1 MILEFSVK
9 NFLSFKEKVTFSM
22 IANSNKELNDNYVEI
37 GGNKVLKSAAIYGA
51 NASGK
56 SNLFKILTLVVL
68 MLRSSNSVD
77 INAKLPLIPF
87 KLDKGSVNK
96 PSEFEIKFI
105 LDETRYVYGFIADK
119 DKIYDEYLYYYPN
132 GRETK
137 IFDRTNINEYS
148 YTQKDEK
155 ILREIEAKNAQNKF
169 FLATATNWNFDK
181 TKAAYNFLTNG
192 IGTCNNLEILKN
204 MAYKMYETN
213 PDYLKD
219 FAIDFLQKA
228 DFNIEDYQISQI
240 DVPGE
245 FLTAIPE
252 FITKTLPDKPKAY
265 QVLFK
270 HKNSDNYL
278 SIDEESLGT
287 QMIFAFIP
295 FLADSLKNKKVLIRV
310 DFNVPI
316 KDGKIVD
323 DNRIRQ
329 SLKTIKFAIEKNAKV
344 ILLSHLG
351 RIKTE
356 EDLKKYSLKM
366 VADRLSELLNKKV
379 IFVNK
384 TRGQELEEAINEMKF
399 KDVLLI
405 ENTRFEDLDG
415 KKESSNDSSLGLYW
429 ASLGDIFI
437 NDAFGTSHRA
447 HASNVGI
454 ASHLPS
460 GIGFLVEKEL
470 NIMLPA
476 INNPKRPLTVILGGS
491 KVSDKIGV
499 IENLVKIADNILIGG
514 GMAFTFLKAKKIEIG
529 TSLLDKDNIEF
540 CKNILSKYEDKIIL
554 PIDAVVTNEISDNS
568 NYRKCFIT
576 DIKPN
581 EIGVDIGTQTL
592 ELFDDFLSSSKT
604 IIWNGP
610 VGIFEIPNFSNGT
623 KKLLE
628 LISKKDAITIIGG
641 GDTASSA
648 IQFGFEH
655 SFTHISTG
663 GGASLELLEG
673 KKLPGISIISDK

>member
-213 PDYLKD
+213 PVYLKD

-295 FLADSLKNKKVLIRV
+295 FLADSLKNKKVLIIDELDKSLHPFLVQYIVEIFNDAEINKNGSQLIFNTHDTNLLDLNILRRDQIWFTEKNSETGESDLYSLSDFSV
-310 DFNVPI
+310 RKQENVEKGYMLGRYGAVPFIKNDFN
-316 KDGKIVD
+316 
-323 DNRIRQ
+323 
-329 SLKTIKFAIEKNAKV
+329 LW
-344 ILLSHLG
+344 
-351 RIKTE
+351 E
-356 EDLKKYSLKM
+356 E
-366 VADRLSELLNKKV
+366 E
-379 IFVNK
+379 
-384 TRGQELEEAINEMKF
+384 
-399 KDVLLI
+399 
-405 ENTRFEDLDG
+405 
-415 KKESSNDSSLGLYW
+415 
-429 ASLGDIFI
+429 
-437 NDAFGTSHRA
+437 
-447 HASNVGI
+447 
-454 ASHLPS
+454 
-460 GIGFLVEKEL
+460 
-470 NIMLPA
+470 
-476 INNPKRPLTVILGGS
+476 
-491 KVSDKIGV
+491 
-499 IENLVKIADNILIGG
+499 
-514 GMAFTFLKAKKIEIG
+514 
-529 TSLLDKDNIEF
+529 
-540 CKNILSKYEDKIIL
+540 
-554 PIDAVVTNEISDNS
+554 
-568 NYRKCFIT
+568 
-576 DIKPN
+576 
-581 EIGVDIGTQTL
+581 
-592 ELFDDFLSSSKT
+592 
-604 IIWNGP
+604 
-610 VGIFEIPNFSNGT
+610 
-623 KKLLE
+623 
-628 LISKKDAITIIGG
+628 
-641 GDTASSA
+641 
-648 IQFGFEH
+648 
-655 SFTHISTG
+655 
-663 GGASLELLEG
+663 
-673 KKLPGISIISDK
+673 

>member
-37 GGNKVLKSAAIYGA
+37 GGNKVLKSVAIYGA

-155 ILREIEAKNAQNKF
+155 ILREIETKNAQNKF

-295 FLADSLKNKKVLIRV
+295 FLADSLKNKKVLIIDELDKSLHPFLVQYIVEIFNDAEINKNGSQLIFNTHDTNLLDLNILRRDQIWFTEKNSETGESDLYSLSDFSV
-310 DFNVPI
+310 RKQENVEKGYMLGRYGAVPFIKNDFN
-316 KDGKIVD
+316 
-323 DNRIRQ
+323 
-329 SLKTIKFAIEKNAKV
+329 LW
-344 ILLSHLG
+344 
-351 RIKTE
+351 E
-356 EDLKKYSLKM
+356 E
-366 VADRLSELLNKKV
+366 E
-379 IFVNK
+379 
-384 TRGQELEEAINEMKF
+384 
-399 KDVLLI
+399 
-405 ENTRFEDLDG
+405 
-415 KKESSNDSSLGLYW
+415 
-429 ASLGDIFI
+429 
-437 NDAFGTSHRA
+437 
-447 HASNVGI
+447 
-454 ASHLPS
+454 
-460 GIGFLVEKEL
+460 
-470 NIMLPA
+470 
-476 INNPKRPLTVILGGS
+476 
-491 KVSDKIGV
+491 
-499 IENLVKIADNILIGG
+499 
-514 GMAFTFLKAKKIEIG
+514 
-529 TSLLDKDNIEF
+529 
-540 CKNILSKYEDKIIL
+540 
-554 PIDAVVTNEISDNS
+554 
-568 NYRKCFIT
+568 
-576 DIKPN
+576 
-581 EIGVDIGTQTL
+581 
-592 ELFDDFLSSSKT
+592 
-604 IIWNGP
+604 
-610 VGIFEIPNFSNGT
+610 
-623 KKLLE
+623 
-628 LISKKDAITIIGG
+628 
-641 GDTASSA
+641 
-648 IQFGFEH
+648 
-655 SFTHISTG
+655 
-663 GGASLELLEG
+663 
-673 KKLPGISIISDK
+673 